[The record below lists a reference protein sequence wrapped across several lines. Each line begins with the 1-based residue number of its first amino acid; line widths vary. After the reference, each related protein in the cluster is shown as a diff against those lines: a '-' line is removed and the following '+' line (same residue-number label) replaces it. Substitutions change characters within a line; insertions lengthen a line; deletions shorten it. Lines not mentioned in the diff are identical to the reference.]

1 MNKIDPNQI
10 EEINNSL
17 YQRAISIIAQ
27 KQAASVS
34 LLQRHLDI
42 GFDEAKDLIDAI
54 ENDGLIGKADGI
66 HKRQV
71 FVNDIG
77 ENDANR

>member
-1 MNKIDPNQI
+1 MNKIDPDQI
-10 EEINNSL
+10 EEINSSL
-17 YQRAISIIAQ
+17 YQRAVSLIAR

-34 LLQRHLDI
+34 LLQHHLGV
-42 GFDEAKDLIDAI
+42 GFDDAKDLIDAI

-71 FVNDIG
+71 FVNGVG